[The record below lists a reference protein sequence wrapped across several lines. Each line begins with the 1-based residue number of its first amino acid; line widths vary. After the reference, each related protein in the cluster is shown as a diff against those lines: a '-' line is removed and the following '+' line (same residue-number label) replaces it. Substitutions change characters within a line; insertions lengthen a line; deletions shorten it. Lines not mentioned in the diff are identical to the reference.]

1 MTREMCSVFRPT
13 NMQSSTCSFFFEGNR
28 REFNM
33 FLDPLAAKIVL
44 ESRLNITHSCCNAR
58 EDCFI

>member
-1 MTREMCSVFRPT
+1 VFSVPSNKYAEF
-13 NMQSSTCSFFFEGNR
+13 NMFLFFEGNR